1 MIITFSMYVWGDRV
15 FNVTWWTDGPLSN
28 RCQELSPPTL
38 ATVLPP
44 QYHRL
49 EEKHFLIKI
58 LFFSHSQIK
67 ISTKQS
73 SINFSKRDP
82 WSWPARHHLLYY
94 YLFSFFYWSG
104 SRNNDDLKIF
114 PTTIST
120 IYTGLCTLFRKNNTR
135 DDGRYGF
142 QVSFQKRPP
151 SFIHIDIYL
160 PLDVEE
166 SISQSR
172 ICTS

>member
-1 MIITFSMYVWGDRV
+1 MSL
-15 FNVTWWTDGPLSN
+15 TWWTDGPLSN

-82 WSWPARHHLLYY
+82 WSWPARHHLLYF

-120 IYTGLCTLFRKNNTR
+120 IYTGLCTLFEKTTPEMMEDMAFRFLFKKDR
-135 DDGRYGF
+135 HLLY
-142 QVSFQKRPP
+142 
-151 SFIHIDIYL
+151 IYIYTCHL
-160 PLDVEE
+160 TLK
-166 SISQSR
+166 SQLASLVYVR
-172 ICTS
+172 RNRN